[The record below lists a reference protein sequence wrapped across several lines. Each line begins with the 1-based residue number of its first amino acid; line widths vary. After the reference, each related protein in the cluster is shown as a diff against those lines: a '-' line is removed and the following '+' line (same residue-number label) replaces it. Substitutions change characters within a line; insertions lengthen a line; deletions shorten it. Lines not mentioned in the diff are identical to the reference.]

1 MAFPHERAITFQWTR
16 THNSRWRHRRK
27 LICAGHLHVK
37 AQRDNMR
44 ALKLAALS
52 VVVLVLS
59 TTVWIV
65 WEFSQ
70 PSEAKQRFIRTE
82 WLARE
87 SLATGIGDPG
97 CVRGGMALDLI
108 DRELLLGMRTAE
120 VLALLGSTSR
130 QDSDWCYALGQCS
143 GLGWY
148 DSELIVRFD
157 TSNRVAS
164 VSFHRVPGYAP

>member
-1 MAFPHERAITFQWTR
+1 
-16 THNSRWRHRRK
+16 
-27 LICAGHLHVK
+27 
-37 AQRDNMR
+37 MR

-130 QDSDWCYALGQCS
+130 QTVIGVMPWGNVQGSVG
-143 GLGWY
+143 
-148 DSELIVRFD
+148 
-157 TSNRVAS
+157 TTAS
-164 VSFHRVPGYAP
+164 